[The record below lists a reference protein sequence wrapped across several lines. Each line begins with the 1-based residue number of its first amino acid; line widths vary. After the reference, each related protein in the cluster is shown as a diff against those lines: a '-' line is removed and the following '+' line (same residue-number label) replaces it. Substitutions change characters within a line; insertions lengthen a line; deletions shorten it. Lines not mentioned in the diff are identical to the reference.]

1 MIGRVGAHPKNLA
14 VKLTKSL
21 LDLSAEEGSTLHM
34 GGRGG
39 GGGGRSAPSWTSIQK
54 VTLEKPPK

>member
-1 MIGRVGAHPKNLA
+1 MKGRVGAHPKNLA

-39 GGGGRSAPSWTSIQK
+39 GVGGWEECSKLDLNSESNT
-54 VTLEKPPK
+54 

>member
-1 MIGRVGAHPKNLA
+1 MKGRVGAHPKNLA

-39 GGGGRSAPSWTSIQK
+39 GGEVGGVLQVGPQFRK
-54 VTLEKPPK
+54 